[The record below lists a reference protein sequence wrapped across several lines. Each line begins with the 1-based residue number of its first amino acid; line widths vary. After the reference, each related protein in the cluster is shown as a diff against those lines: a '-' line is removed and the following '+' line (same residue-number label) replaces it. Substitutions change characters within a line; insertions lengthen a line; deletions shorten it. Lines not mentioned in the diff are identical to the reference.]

1 MCVIFVSASRIVVC
15 LGCCIFV
22 VHVNVLVLTRP
33 KLAGM
38 LLYIGT
44 RCKLCTYAIFLSN
57 NFYLRS
63 QNIIYEYF
71 MTVGSENRK
80 VV

>member
-1 MCVIFVSASRIVVC
+1 MQI
-15 LGCCIFV
+15 
-22 VHVNVLVLTRP
+22 
-33 KLAGM
+33 M
-38 LLYIGT
+38 YI
-44 RCKLCTYAIFLSN
+44 CAIFLSN

-71 MTVGSENRK
+71 MAVGSGNRK